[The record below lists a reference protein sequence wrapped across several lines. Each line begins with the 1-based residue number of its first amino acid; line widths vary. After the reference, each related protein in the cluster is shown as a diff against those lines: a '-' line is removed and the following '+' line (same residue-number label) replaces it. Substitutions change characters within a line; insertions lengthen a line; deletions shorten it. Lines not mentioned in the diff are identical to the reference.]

1 MNLEAIPRSHT
12 STYLCTLLECYG
24 DVPLTN
30 MGGGNFHHANIEP
43 KHDGALDI
51 HVNAFVISYLQ
62 TIEIL
67 VGLTP
72 KE

>member
-1 MNLEAIPRSHT
+1 
-12 STYLCTLLECYG
+12 
-24 DVPLTN
+24 

-43 KHDGALDI
+43 KCDGALDI